1 MRRLSFI
8 FAGAALLIAT
18 GAHSQSSSTP
28 GNGQAQSPA
37 PRATPAA
44 EASTPVAPAAKKVR
58 TNDDVGD
65 LRADSTISTVG
76 STAGSAG
83 TKSSGKTA
91 QTGKPRNQKQFETQI
106 ARLEGQIPALDKQIA
121 ELQDAIDG
129 KPTGD
134 AKSSRRPRSVQA
146 DDWNL
151 QMQDLQKKKQDI
163 LDHVA
168 ELKDEARHQGVAPNT
183 LP

>member
-8 FAGAALLIAT
+8 FAGVALLIAYS
-18 GAHSQSSSTP
+18 AQCQSNSTP
-28 GNGQAQSPA
+28 GNTQPQNAAAGSESGPA
-37 PRATPAA
+37 TAA
-44 EASTPVAPAAKKVR
+44 AVPPAKKVW

-76 STAGSAG
+76 ASSTKA
-83 TKSSGKTA
+83 
-91 QTGKPRNQKQFETQI
+91 TGKSAASAKEKNPQPYQAQI
-106 ARLEGQIPALDKQIA
+106 TRLEGQIPALDKQIA
-121 ELQDAIDG
+121 ELQDAING

-134 AKSSRRPRSVQA
+134 AKSSQRPRNVQA
-146 DDWNL
+146 DDWNV
-151 QMQDLQKKKQDI
+151 QMQALQKKKQDI

-168 ELKDEARHQGVAPNT
+168 ALKDEARHQGVAPNT

>member
-8 FAGAALLIAT
+8 FTGAALLIA
-18 GAHSQSSSTP
+18 ASARSQSSSSPPNAQQMNPPP
-28 GNGQAQSPA
+28 GS
-37 PRATPAA
+37 TAA
-44 EASTPVAPAAKKVR
+44 VAPSTTAPPAKKVW

-76 STAGSAG
+76 STGA
-83 TKSSGKTA
+83 KPVGKIASTA
-91 QTGKPRNQKQFETQI
+91 KPRNQQQFRAQI
-106 ARLEGQIPALDKQIA
+106 ARLDGQIPALDMQIA

-134 AKSSRRPRSVQA
+134 AKSSKRPRNVQA
-146 DDWNL
+146 DDWNV

-163 LDHVA
+163 LDRVA
-168 ELKDEARHQGVAPNT
+168 ALKDQARHQGVAPNT

>member
-1 MRRLSFI
+1 MRHLSFI
-8 FAGAALLIAT
+8 FAGAALWIAT
-18 GAHSQSSSTP
+18 SAQCQSSSTP
-28 GNGQAQSPA
+28 GNPPPQNSAAGSPA
-37 PRATPAA
+37 APASA
-44 EASTPVAPAAKKVR
+44 EPPPVAPPVKKVW

-76 STAGSAG
+76 STGTQTARKSTASA
-83 TKSSGKTA
+83 
-91 QTGKPRNQKQFETQI
+91 KPKNQQQFQAQI

-134 AKSSRRPRSVQA
+134 AKSSQRPRSVKA
-146 DDWNL
+146 DDWNV
-151 QMQDLQKKKQDI
+151 QMQDLQKKKQDV
-163 LDHVA
+163 LDHIA
-168 ELKDEARHQGVAPNT
+168 ALKDEARHQGVAPNT